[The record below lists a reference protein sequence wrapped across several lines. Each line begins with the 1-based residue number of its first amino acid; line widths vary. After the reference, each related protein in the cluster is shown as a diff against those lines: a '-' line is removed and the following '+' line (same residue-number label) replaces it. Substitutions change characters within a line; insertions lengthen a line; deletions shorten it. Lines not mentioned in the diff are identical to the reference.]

1 MNALSHHDINVSIDC
16 SEPRIQDLRL
26 TEALSFERPRKIHEI
41 INRNIK
47 KLERFGSLSYNT
59 TNSGIKGGRPGREY
73 WPNEKN
79 ARLTFSRQSRSL
91 NLHVEKGRAGIGTLS
106 DTWRSLTAPAKW
118 LRGFSMVGRFGPRK
132 RTVPRSGSSNPIRL
146 TTRNWNFC
154 GRVLKLIAWRAA
166 L

>member
-1 MNALSHHDINVSIDC
+1 MNALSNHDINVSIDC

-26 TEALSFERPRKIHEI
+26 TEALSFECPRKIREI
-41 INRNIK
+41 IDRYLNQLRHLGK
-47 KLERFGSLSYNT
+47 VVCPTVGQNT
-59 TNSGIKGGRPGREY
+59 RGRLGREY

-91 NLHVEKGRAGIGTLS
+91 VSHVEKGRAGIGTLS